1 MASHHLYTEPG
12 PPVVLS
18 ADPFR
23 FMLSAASEPLL
34 GTGNLLSLGT
44 VCLESVY
51 FSDPPFCGLAGCP
64 PVLPGSRPQV
74 PVVPDP
80 VGLSLPAPVLIRAG
94 DTAVPGQLCGHGFMH
109 SCWAPGLEGPHTWFD
124 ALLLLK
130 FLIIFEHCT
139 LHFYLCWALQ
149 TV

>member
-1 MASHHLYTEPG
+1 MAIHHLCTEPG
-12 PPVVLS
+12 PPIVLS

-23 FMLSAASEPLL
+23 FMPSAASEPLL

-44 VCLESVY
+44 LCLESVY

-80 VGLSLPAPVLIRAG
+80 VGLSLPAPARGAVFCSNMGGGHCCPGPASWAWIYAFTLGPRLGRA
-94 DTAVPGQLCGHGFMH
+94 A
-109 SCWAPGLEGPHTWFD
+109 
-124 ALLLLK
+124 
-130 FLIIFEHCT
+130 
-139 LHFYLCWALQ
+139 YL
-149 TV
+149 V